1 MIPSVTGIP
10 SYLQFMLLLSLQT
23 VTNSHSNYEIILGS
37 SCDISFPVLRLSSPG
52 PGLVATTLH
61 TGALRAPRSAAG
73 GRGGRMREE
82 RAYR

>member
-10 SYLQFMLLLSLQT
+10 SYLQFMLLLSPQT

-37 SCDISFPVLRLSSPG
+37 SCDISFLVLRLSSPG

-61 TGALRAPRSAAG
+61 TGALRAPSAAG
-73 GRGGRMREE
+73 GRSGRMREE